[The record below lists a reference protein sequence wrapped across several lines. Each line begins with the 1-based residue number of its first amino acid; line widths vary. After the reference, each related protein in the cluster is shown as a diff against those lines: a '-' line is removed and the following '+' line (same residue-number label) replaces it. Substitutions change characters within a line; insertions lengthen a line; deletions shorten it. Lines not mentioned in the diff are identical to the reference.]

1 MSNTG
6 DSGGAGGTERAGG
19 AEHAGGAGHAGGSA
33 GHVGPFVTFVEHRRP
48 DGHVA
53 RWESR
58 RHRKQLGGA
67 ATAGSI
73 WWAPTARGWWIAVLF
88 AVGSSLFALG
98 TVPAYVDAVGARW
111 DAVTYFVGSLV
122 LHVCRL
128 SHVSGGGG
136 RRTFG
141 AGATRRRFF
150 VFQPH
155 RIDWWATAVQLL
167 GTLFFNLSCG
177 NALRANLTAQA
188 AHQHVWRPDAFGSIC
203 FLVASTLAW
212 FEVCHG
218 WVAWRPR
225 SWAWWITLANLTG
238 SVAFG
243 ISAVAAY
250 INPVTGEVTNAD
262 RSALVTSPARCA
274 SSSVPC
280 SSCLSERSPN
290 RRSPS
295 RQKESETP
303 DRSLRCQASMM
314 TGMINGLRR

>member
-1 MSNTG
+1 MP
-6 DSGGAGGTERAGG
+6 EKQPGG
-19 AEHAGGAGHAGGSA
+19 AE

-67 ATAGSI
+67 ETAGST
-73 WWAPTARGWWIAVLF
+73 WWAPRARGWWIAVLF
-88 AVGSSLFALG
+88 AVGSLLFALG

-111 DAVTYFVGSLV
+111 DAVTL
-122 LHVCRL
+122 R
-128 SHVSGGGG
+128 
-136 RRTFG
+136 
-141 AGATRRRFF
+141 
-150 VFQPH
+150 
-155 RIDWWATAVQLL
+155 WAP
-167 GTLFFNLSCG
+167 S
-177 NALRANLTAQA
+177 
-188 AHQHVWRPDAFGSIC
+188 S
-203 FLVASTLAW
+203 
-212 FEVCHG
+212 
-218 WVAWRPR
+218 
-225 SWAWWITLANLTG
+225 
-238 SVAFG
+238 
-243 ISAVAAY
+243 
-250 INPVTGEVTNAD
+250 
-262 RSALVTSPARCA
+262 ARCA